1 MKCNVYNFIT
11 LHSRVDD
18 YVKTVIDQH
27 YQTMPHRNNKEPF
40 KHWLFDFPEIC
51 QMVIVTIKKL
61 NSETRKYDDVEV
73 NGRIVSKF
81 VDDIDCGTM
90 YRVSI
95 TNDISTERKKF
106 IDISAEKDY
115 YVCRFKYLQ
124 NNPNEKSALDI
135 SHDKRKKAADLK
147 EKRLRMKVVKNNVA
161 FVPLVNEINHN
172 SAVAIMRNDDDGNSL
187 KKRALSWVN
196 NFIATLS
203 VIEDVELTPT
213 ANNSSSSSSFSA
225 SSSSS
230 LPLQISVIHPTV
242 MKRRV
247 NDKTKARKTI
257 PTITDIV
264 TPRIGSV
271 GILNLLTS
279 NDYAMSSSVT
289 ADVSLLQPHGEV
301 SVHKVYARSGR
312 QIRSSRQEEAICECG
327 CNKNYD
333 RNTIVYCKGGTRIEK
348 NTGCKKMLNMKCCP
362 QWMCNDCQWATNN
375 GN

>member
-1 MKCNVYNFIT
+1 M
-11 LHSRVDD
+11 
-18 YVKTVIDQH
+18 
-27 YQTMPHRNNKEPF
+27 
-40 KHWLFDFPEIC
+40 
-51 QMVIVTIKKL
+51 
-61 NSETRKYDDVEV
+61 
-73 NGRIVSKF
+73 
-81 VDDIDCGTM
+81 
-90 YRVSI
+90 
-95 TNDISTERKKF
+95 
-106 IDISAEKDY
+106 
-115 YVCRFKYLQ
+115 
-124 NNPNEKSALDI
+124 
-135 SHDKRKKAADLK
+135 
-147 EKRLRMKVVKNNVA
+147 VKNNVA
-161 FVPLVNEINHN
+161 FVPLVDEINHN

-333 RNTIVYCKGGTRIEK
+333 RNTIVYCKGGTRI
-348 NTGCKKMLNMKCCP
+348 KKIQVARKC
-362 QWMCNDCQWATNN
+362 
-375 GN
+375 